1 MIVAIIIIVLSQMP
15 GFTVSLVYLK
25 SSFAGL
31 PFLLLKTL
39 YSSRDYTKYIK

>member
-15 GFTVSLVYLK
+15 GFTVSLVLK